1 MNNFSW
7 NRIKHL
13 LLMQILDGGSSLKKK
28 RILPAGMGIGLL
40 LLSALLALVGI
51 FVSDN

>member
-1 MNNFSW
+1 
-7 NRIKHL
+7 
-13 LLMQILDGGSSLKKK
+13 MQILDGGSSLKKK